1 MQAGGTL
8 VFLCI
13 ERECCLLVL
22 NLVSST
28 LSCIRR
34 PRPRL
39 AKPLSPGQH
48 AKLTKHFQAPSARL
62 VPGLYPLPRT
72 KLLAQGTSN
81 LHPSPSVLSLSLSS
95 SRLLPASPP
104 SLPPSLLSSL
114 PSGLL
119 LSTPLSP
126 THPPTHPRPHARS
139 RARSRIRALSQALAQ
154 LLVLS
159 CSSLSFSLSLFF
171 FSFMCVCLSC
181 SLAHPLA
188 SRLPEREVRATP
200 GLPCLHRVP
209 QAWECDIGR
218 ARCLQFHELCVD
230 RYCPPDSHGRNQHQH
245 LGSSM

>member
-139 RARSRIRALSQALAQ
+139 RARSRKHTRSLSGARSIARSLVLLALFLALSL
-154 LLVLS
+154 
-159 CSSLSFSLSLFF
+159 LFF
-171 FSFMCVCLSC
+171 FYVCVSLVLTSPPACLSPPRAG
-181 SLAHPLA
+181 SA
-188 SRLPEREVRATP
+188 SYPRFALPTQSA
-200 GLPCLHRVP
+200 
-209 QAWECDIGR
+209 
-218 ARCLQFHELCVD
+218 
-230 RYCPPDSHGRNQHQH
+230 
-245 LGSSM
+245 SSMGV

>member
-1 MQAGGTL
+1 VQAGGTL

-81 LHPSPSVLSLSLSS
+81 LHPSPSVL
-95 SRLLPASPP
+95 
-104 SLPPSLLSSL
+104 LLSSL
-114 PSGLL
+114 PSGRL

-126 THPPTHPRPHARS
+126 THPPPHPRPHARS
-139 RARSRIRALSQALAQ
+139 RARSRKHTRSLSGARSIARSLVLLALFLALSL
-154 LLVLS
+154 
-159 CSSLSFSLSLFF
+159 LFF
-171 FSFMCVCLSC
+171 FYVCVSLVLTSPPACLSPPRAG
-181 SLAHPLA
+181 SA
-188 SRLPEREVRATP
+188 SYPRFALPTQSA
-200 GLPCLHRVP
+200 
-209 QAWECDIGR
+209 
-218 ARCLQFHELCVD
+218 
-230 RYCPPDSHGRNQHQH
+230 
-245 LGSSM
+245 SSMGV

>member
-81 LHPSPSVLSLSLSS
+81 LHPSPSVLSLVRSLALTCFPPPYHP
-95 SRLLPASPP
+95 SRPH
-104 SLPPSLLSSL
+104 SLLHSCPPFFGVLAL
-114 PSGLL
+114 PLP
-119 LSTPLSP
+119 TPLSRTDPP
-126 THPPTHPRPHARS
+126 TDPPTHAARTLSLSGARS
-139 RARSRIRALSQALAQ
+139 IARSLLLLALFLALS
-154 LLVLS
+154 LL
-159 CSSLSFSLSLFF
+159 
-171 FSFMCVCLSC
+171 SFMCVSLSC
-181 SLAHPLA
+181 SLAYPHTPA
-188 SRLPEREVRATP
+188 RLSPPSA
-200 GLPCLHRVP
+200 
-209 QAWECDIGR
+209 GR
-218 ARCLQFHELCVD
+218 ASYPRSALPTQ
-230 RYCPPDSHGRNQHQH
+230 ST
-245 LGSSM
+245 SSMGV